1 MSTAIDGTGGS
12 LTSRGNDRG
21 FFGHPRG
28 LSTLFFTEMWERFSY
43 YGMRAILT
51 LYMTKALAEGGLGF
65 DEKYA
70 ALIYATYVSSV
81 WYLPLIG
88 GWLADRVFGA
98 RRAVLIGGI
107 IIACGHYSMAVNTHL
122 NFYAGL
128 ILIATGTGLLKPNIS
143 AMVGQLY
150 PEKDQRRDA
159 GFSIFYM
166 GINLGAFLSPIIV
179 GFLAQHPWFRQFI
192 TSMGFDPNSA
202 WHWGFGAA
210 GVGMT
215 LGLIQYLLPF
225 TVKMNPRAFRIL
237 IGCLGGFVI
246 GELAGLLIPR
256 MWPLPAFIFAFSG
269 LMLGVILAAWM
280 NSRNQKSDES
290 SGYPKGKLFWL
301 VRGHPLN
308 DVGKPPQPKSER
320 KTTSGDKA
328 EGGFDAV
335 IAGLAVLGAL
345 VGAALGFYFGDAGFV
360 SALFPTVVGF
370 FAGYLIGTTRLLNG
384 DELKRV
390 LVIFILFIFSILFW
404 MTYEQA
410 GSSLTLF
417 ADRMTLRTVF
427 GWEYPSSWFQ
437 SVPAIFVIIFAPM
450 FAALWQ
456 KLGDRQPSS
465 PGKFIYGLFFA
476 GMAFVVVTIASM
488 MGANGR
494 VSPWWLVAV
503 YLIQTFGELCLSPVG
518 LSTVTKLSPAR
529 MVGLMMGVWFL
540 SISIG
545 SYIAGLT
552 TRLFEGND
560 NAVLTRG
567 FAIFAG
573 ITLAAALILAVL
585 TPLIKKLIPRE
596 AI

>member
-1 MSTAIDGTGGS
+1 MSTPIDGVAVTPA
-12 LTSRGNDRG
+12 TTADHG

-51 LYMTKALAEGGLGF
+51 LYMTKSLADGGLAF

-88 GWLADRVFGA
+88 GWLADKVFGA

-107 IIACGHYSMAVNTHL
+107 IIACGHYSMAVNTHF
-122 NFYAGL
+122 NFYLGL
-128 ILIATGTGLLKPNIS
+128 ILIASGTGLLKPNIS

-150 PEKDQRRDA
+150 SPEDKRRDA

-166 GINLGAFLSPIIV
+166 GINLGAFLSPIVV
-179 GFLAQHPWFRQFI
+179 GFLAQHPAFRSFI
-192 TSMGFDPNSA
+192 TSIGFNPNSA

-215 LGLIQYLLPF
+215 LGLIQY
-225 TVKMNPRAFRIL
+225 V
-237 IGCLGGFVI
+237 LGGNRLREVGQKPDRMAENPSVASNSGFDILTIVLAVI
-246 GELAGLLIPR
+246 G
-256 MWPLPAFIFAFSG
+256 
-269 LMLGVILAAWM
+269 GVI
-280 NSRNQKSDES
+280 
-290 SGYPKGKLFWL
+290 
-301 VRGHPLN
+301 
-308 DVGKPPQPKSER
+308 
-320 KTTSGDKA
+320 
-328 EGGFDAV
+328 
-335 IAGLAVLGAL
+335 
-345 VGAALGFYFGDAGFV
+345 GAALGYFIGGGFL
-360 SALFPTVVGF
+360 SALFPLVVGF

-384 DELKRV
+384 EELKRV
-390 LVIFILFIFSILFW
+390 LAIFILFVFSILFW

-417 ADRMTLRTVF
+417 ADRMTQTTIF
-427 GWEYPSSWFQ
+427 GWAYPSSWFQ
-437 SVPAIFVIIFAPM
+437 SVPAIFVIILAPV
-450 FAALWQ
+450 FAAIWQ

-476 GMAFVVVTIASM
+476 GFAFVIIAIASM
-488 MGANGR
+488 LAASGR
-494 VSPWWLVAV
+494 VSPLWLIVV

-560 NAVLTRG
+560 TAVLTRG

-573 ITLAAALILAVL
+573 ITLFATVVLAVL
-585 TPLIKKLIPRE
+585 TPFIKKLIPRE
-596 AI
+596 VE

>member
-1 MSTAIDGTGGS
+1 MSTAIDGTGS
-12 LTSRGNDRG
+12 SSKSPDDRA
-21 FFGHPRG
+21 FFGHPGG

-51 LYMTKALAEGGLGF
+51 LYMTKSLIEGGLGF

-81 WYLPLIG
+81 WYLPLVG
-88 GWLADRVFGA
+88 GWLADRFLGA

-107 IIACGHYSMAVNTHL
+107 IIACGHFSMAVNSHL
-122 NFYAGL
+122 TFYAGL
-128 ILIATGTGLLKPNIS
+128 VLIACGTGLLKPNIS

-150 PEKDQRRDA
+150 TEKDQRRDA

-166 GINLGAFLSPIIV
+166 GINLGAFLSPLVV
-179 GFLAQHPWFRQFI
+179 GFLAQHPWFRQFLG
-192 TSMGFDPNSA
+192 SMGLDPNSA

-215 LGLIQYLLPF
+215 LGLIQYVVGSKRL
-225 TVKMNPRAFRIL
+225 AFV
-237 IGCLGGFVI
+237 GQKPEPTAEATEFD
-246 GELAGLLIPR
+246 
-256 MWPLPAFIFAFSG
+256 FIT
-269 LMLGVILAAWM
+269 L
-280 NSRNQKSDES
+280 
-290 SGYPKGKLFWL
+290 
-301 VRGHPLN
+301 
-308 DVGKPPQPKSER
+308 
-320 KTTSGDKA
+320 
-328 EGGFDAV
+328 
-335 IAGLAVLGAL
+335 GLAIVGGAIG
-345 VGAALGFYFGDAGFV
+345 VGIGYYFGDAGFV
-360 SALFPTVVGF
+360 SALFPGVVGF

-384 DELKRV
+384 EELKRV

-417 ADRMTLRTVF
+417 ADRMTQTTIF
-427 GWEYPSSWFQ
+427 GWQYPSSWFQ

-456 KLGDRQPSS
+456 KLGERQPSS

-476 GMAFVVVTIASM
+476 GIAFVVVTIASM
-488 MGANGR
+488 LGGGGR
-494 VSPWWLVAV
+494 VSPLWLVLV
-503 YLIQTFGELCLSPVG
+503 YLLQTFGELCLSPVG

-529 MVGLMMGVWFL
+529 MVGLMLGVWFL

-560 NAVLTRG
+560 NAVLTKG
-567 FAIFAG
+567 FAIFAA
-573 ITLAAALILAVL
+573 ITLIGAVVLAIL
-585 TPLIKKLIPRE
+585 TPLIKKMIPRE

>member
-1 MSTAIDGTGGS
+1 MSTPIDSNGSSTGAAS
-12 LTSRGNDRG
+12 MDRG

-51 LYMTKALAEGGLGF
+51 LYMTKKLVEGGLGF

-88 GWLADRVFGA
+88 GWLADKVFGA

-107 IIACGHYSMAVNTHL
+107 VIACGHYSMAINTHL

-128 ILIATGTGLLKPNIS
+128 ILIASGTGLLKPNIS

-150 PEKDQRRDA
+150 SEGDQRRDA

-166 GINLGAFLSPIIV
+166 GINLGAFLSPIVV
-179 GFLAQHPWFRQFI
+179 GFLAQGQWFRHFV
-192 TSMGFDPNSA
+192 TSMGMDPNSA

-215 LGLIQYLLPF
+215 FGLIQYLLPL
-225 TVKMNPRAFRIL
+225 TIKMNPRAFRIL
-237 IGCLGGFVI
+237 VLSLLGALIGVVV
-246 GELAGLLIPR
+246 GLVVRLI
-256 MWPLPAFIFAFSG
+256 WPLPTIVFSFLG
-269 LMLGVILAAWM
+269 LALGLVVAVWI
-280 NSRNQKSDES
+280 NSRNREAGKASD
-290 SGYPKGKLFWL
+290 YPKGKLFWL

-308 DVGKPPQPKSER
+308 NVGQAPQPRRPKTAER
-320 KTTSGDKA
+320 N
-328 EGGFDAV
+328 EGGFDVVTLGGA
-335 IAGLAVLGAL
+335 LLGAV
-345 VGAALGFYFGDAGFV
+345 VGGGIGYYFGDAGFV
-360 SALFPTVVGF
+360 SALFPLVVGF
-370 FAGYLIGTTRLLNG
+370 FAGYLLGTTRLLTG

-417 ADRMTLRTVF
+417 ADRMTKTTVF
-427 GWEYPSSWFQ
+427 GWQYPSSWFQ
-437 SVPAIFVIIFAPM
+437 SVPAIFVIILAPM

-456 KLGDRQPSS
+456 KMGDRQPSS

-488 MGANGR
+488 VGASGR
-494 VSPWWLVAV
+494 VSPLWLVAV

-545 SYIAGLT
+545 SYIAGMT

-567 FAIFAG
+567 FTTFAV
-573 ITLAAALILAVL
+573 ITLVATVILAVL
-585 TPLIKKLIPRE
+585 TPFIKRLIPRE
-596 AI
+596 AN